1 MLNSVS
7 INLGWQRDITH
18 LQKKGKAFP
27 FTLVTWLRQYF
38 ANFKWKK
45 GIIAKV
51 YHLLH
56 DRSVHVELNAE
67 VLWCTQRI
75 LGENVARDCPRGKPV
90 KQPFQGELCGW
101 GQPLTGFWLGE
112 AGGRPE
118 PEKREKTEREI
129 KTTLDNEKL
138 QTESI
143 GSKLS
148 IYCELQSSMG
158 RRLFFRRPSHTCLLS
173 RATSCVTSNDS
184 SKWRACS
191 QAKTWLTSPRGSP
204 F

>member
-1 MLNSVS
+1 M
-7 INLGWQRDITH
+7 
-18 LQKKGKAFP
+18 
-27 FTLVTWLRQYF
+27 
-38 ANFKWKK
+38 
-45 GIIAKV
+45 
-51 YHLLH
+51 
-56 DRSVHVELNAE
+56 
-67 VLWCTQRI
+67 
-75 LGENVARDCPRGKPV
+75 ARDCPRGKPA

-191 QAKTWLTSPRGSP
+191 QAKIWLTSPRVPRPKQHTGDANSETINELTLKCFADP
-204 F
+204 GYQRATQW